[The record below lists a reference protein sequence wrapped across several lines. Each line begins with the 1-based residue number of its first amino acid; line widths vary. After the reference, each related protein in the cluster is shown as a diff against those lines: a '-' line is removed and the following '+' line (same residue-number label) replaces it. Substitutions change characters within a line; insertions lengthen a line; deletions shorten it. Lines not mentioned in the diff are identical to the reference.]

1 MKQGV
6 LFFLH
11 VSSVLGM
18 CRGVHVRS
26 HASYAE
32 ACTVFPIG
40 GLYEI
45 LWSMV
50 QAQLERL
57 VELIL
62 TNDGHQ
68 YSIKVQNSPLILSM
82 LWL

>member
-45 LWSMV
+45 LWSVV
-50 QAQLERL
+50 QA
-57 VELIL
+57 
-62 TNDGHQ
+62 
-68 YSIKVQNSPLILSM
+68 
-82 LWL
+82 